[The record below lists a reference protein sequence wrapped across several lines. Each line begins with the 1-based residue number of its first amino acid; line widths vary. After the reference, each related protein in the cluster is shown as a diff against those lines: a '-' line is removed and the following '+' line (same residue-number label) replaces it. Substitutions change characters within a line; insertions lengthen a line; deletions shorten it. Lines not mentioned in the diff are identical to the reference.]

1 MIGNRKKKWE
11 QGKASF
17 PEILNVKASV
27 LFVSSH
33 EKLSTFWK
41 LLQLVVVYVFKLP
54 LQHSCLCSVN
64 SYMSTMIGSLHRFI

>member
-1 MIGNRKKKWE
+1 MIRNRKKWKP
-11 QGKASF
+11 GKASF

-33 EKLSTFWK
+33 EKLYTLRK

-54 LQHSCLCSVN
+54 LQHSCLCSVS